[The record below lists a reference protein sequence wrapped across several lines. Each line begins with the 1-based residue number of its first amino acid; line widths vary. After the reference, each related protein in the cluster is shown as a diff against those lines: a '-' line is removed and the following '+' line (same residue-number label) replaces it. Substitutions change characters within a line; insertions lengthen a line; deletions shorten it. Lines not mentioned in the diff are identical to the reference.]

1 MSRGVM
7 IIMKLRYESLIEDS
21 TPHFAVIDLNTNEI
35 YCDGDDMV
43 ELFLFLQGILN
54 NCSIG
59 NDGLVRNK
67 ISKS

>member
-35 YCDGDDMV
+35 YCDGNDIV

-54 NCSIG
+54 NCTMT
-59 NDGLVRNK
+59 NDTLIHK
-67 ISKS
+67 